1 MNINKFDVLALSNNK
16 KIVVLDKINFMDND
30 FLFANE
36 VLYDETMAT
45 NKYKILL
52 VDYKNKVLKAKDI
65 DSVVTGRSHGH
76 PARSLRNNMTRQY
89 VKMEN
94 EGAGFEELEYLTLG
108 SLRKA
113 VQDGDTQ
120 NGSFMAGQ
128 IAGLIHETKSCKEII
143 EEMENQAEK
152 LLKL

>member
-1 MNINKFDVLALSNNK
+1 
-16 KIVVLDKINFMDND
+16 
-30 FLFANE
+30 
-36 VLYDETMAT
+36 
-45 NKYKILL
+45 
-52 VDYKNKVLKAKDI
+52 
-65 DSVVTGRSHGH
+65 
-76 PARSLRNNMTRQY
+76 
-89 VKMEN
+89 MEN

-128 IAGLIHETKSCKEII
+128 IAGLINETKSCKEII

>member
-1 MNINKFDVLALSNNK
+1 
-16 KIVVLDKINFMDND
+16 
-30 FLFANE
+30 
-36 VLYDETMAT
+36 
-45 NKYKILL
+45 
-52 VDYKNKVLKAKDI
+52 
-65 DSVVTGRSHGH
+65 
-76 PARSLRNNMTRQY
+76 MTRQY

>member
-1 MNINKFDVLALSNNK
+1 
-16 KIVVLDKINFMDND
+16 
-30 FLFANE
+30 
-36 VLYDETMAT
+36 
-45 NKYKILL
+45 
-52 VDYKNKVLKAKDI
+52 
-65 DSVVTGRSHGH
+65 
-76 PARSLRNNMTRQY
+76 MTRQY

-128 IAGLIHETKSCKEII
+128 RTGILQETK
-143 EEMENQAEK
+143 N
-152 LLKL
+152 